1 MAKPR
6 FVLAEIKIRNFFAQL
21 PKRVFSETQLKQILA
36 DNRVIWQLGA
46 THDVDKFIHNLE
58 NIKLLTPVILNF
70 SSVSGDEQD
79 VIKRTV
85 KRYMASNAG
94 AFELA
99 LSLSSKSYLSH
110 YTAAYLNGL
119 TTQVPKRIYVT
130 TELSKKEQARGRLE
144 QSAIDQAF
152 RQPQRIAG
160 EQAVWEDYTIIPL
173 HGKFSNRLGVN
184 LTSPMPHTGLE
195 RTLID
200 MAVRPAYSGGVHAV
214 LEDYRKAADKLSINK
229 LKATLTHLDLI
240 YPYHQAIG
248 FYLEKAGVPAKRL
261 EVFEEM
267 PMEFDFYLTYDM
279 KETAY
284 SEKWR
289 LYYPTGI

>member
-21 PKRVFSETQLKQILA
+21 PKKVFSETQLKQILD
-36 DNRVIWQLGA
+36 DNRFTWQLGA
-46 THDVDKFIHNLE
+46 THDVNKFIHNLE
-58 NIKLLTPVILNF
+58 NIKLVTPVILNF
-70 SSVSGDEQD
+70 FPVSGDEQGM
-79 VIKRTV
+79 VKKTV
-85 KRYMASNAG
+85 KRYMTSNAG

-99 LSLSSKSYLSH
+99 LSLANKSYLSH

-130 TELSKKEQARGRLE
+130 TELSKKHQTRNRLT

-152 RQPQRIAG
+152 SQPQRIAG
-160 EQAVWEDYTIIPL
+160 EQAVWADYTIIPL

-184 LTSPMPHTGLE
+184 LTAPMPHTGLE

-214 LEDYRKAADKLSINK
+214 LENYRKAADKISINK
-229 LKATLTHLDLI
+229 LKATLTNLDLL

-248 FYLEKAGVPAKRL
+248 FYLEKAGVPARKL
-261 EVFEEM
+261 EAFEEM
-267 PMEFDFYLTYDM
+267 AMEYDFYLTYDM
-279 KETAY
+279 KETEY

-289 LYYPTGI
+289 LYYPTGM

>member
-21 PKRVFSETQLKQILA
+21 PKKVFSETQLKQILD
-36 DNRVIWQLGA
+36 DNRLTWQLGA
-46 THDVDKFIHNLE
+46 THNLDRFIQNLE
-58 NIKLLTPVILNF
+58 NSKLVTPVSLNF
-70 SSVSGDEQD
+70 FPISGDEQA

-85 KRYMASNAG
+85 KRYMTSSAG
-94 AFELA
+94 VLELA

-130 TELSKKEQARGRLE
+130 TELSKKQQTRGRLE
-144 QSAIDQAF
+144 QSAIDKAF

-160 EQAVWEDYTIIPL
+160 EQAIWEDYTIIPL

-184 LTSPMPHTGLE
+184 LTAPMPHTGLE

-214 LEDYRKAADKLSINK
+214 LEDYRKVVDKISINK
-229 LKATLTHLDLI
+229 LKATLTNLDLI

-248 FYLEKAGVPAKRL
+248 FYLEKAGAPARKL

-267 PMEFDFYLTYDM
+267 AMEFDFYLTYDM